1 MPRCDYCGEY
11 VDMPFLCP
19 YCGGRFC
26 AQHRLPEMHE
36 CPELYRV
43 RSLRPPE
50 YYAPP
55 PTRPPAEESRS
66 PFEVIFAPPTY
77 TPSRRVFWIGRDE
90 ILHLLAGIT
99 LVILAVGSGSLL
111 LFLVR
116 PLFTTL
122 LLVIIGLA
130 FVIHELS
137 HKFVAQAHGL
147 WAEFRLTPLGAL
159 LTFLSI
165 FMPFKIIA
173 PGAVVIAGP
182 ADVETSGK
190 VALAGPA
197 SNIAQAIVFLAL
209 SMVFHR
215 SDFLCGLFK
224 AGVVVNSS
232 LAMFNL
238 LPFGIFDGLKVFF
251 WSRKA
256 WLAALISSILVWVA
270 TFFV

>member
-50 YYAPP
+50 YYAPSP
-55 PTRPPAEESRS
+55 IRPSAEEPRS

-90 ILHLLAGIT
+90 ILHLLTGIM
-99 LVILAVGSGSLL
+99 LVILAVGSAYIR
-111 LFLVR
+111 LFLMN
-116 PLFTTL
+116 PLFATL
-122 LLVIIGLA
+122 LLVIIALA

-197 SNIAQAIVFLAL
+197 SNIAQALVFLAL

-215 SDFLCGLFK
+215 SDFFCGLFR

>member
-26 AQHRLPEMHE
+26 AKHRLPEMHE

-43 RSLRPPE
+43 RSLRAPE

-55 PTRPPAEESRS
+55 RVSRPVGERRS
-66 PFEVIFAPPTY
+66 PFEAIFAPPTY
-77 TPSRRVFWIGRDE
+77 TPSRRLFWIGRGE
-90 ILHLLAGIT
+90 ILHLIAGIV
-99 LVILAVGSGSLL
+99 LVVLAVGSGYVLWFVL
-111 LFLVR
+111 NPLFTILFLVI
-116 PLFTTL
+116 
-122 LLVIIGLA
+122 VALA
-130 FVIHELS
+130 FMVHELS

-147 WAEFRLTPLGAL
+147 WAEFRLTPIGAM
-159 LTFLSI
+159 LTILSI

-182 ADVETSGK
+182 ATVETSGK
-190 VALAGPA
+190 IALAGPT
-197 SNIAQAIVFLAL
+197 SNIAQAIVFLML
-209 SMVFHR
+209 SMVFHN
-215 SDFLCGLFK
+215 SQFLFSLFR
-224 AGVVVNSS
+224 AGVMVNSS

-256 WLAALISSILVWVA
+256 WLAALLSSLAVGA
-270 TFFV
+270 AMFLL